1 MVLND
6 AVSFYNFDVDS
17 GTVVI
22 CDLSLLITSYVD
34 LGTVID
40 LNLAI
45 NYLPSGL

>member
-1 MVLND
+1 
-6 AVSFYNFDVDS
+6 
-17 GTVVI
+17 
-22 CDLSLLITSYVD
+22 LITSYVD